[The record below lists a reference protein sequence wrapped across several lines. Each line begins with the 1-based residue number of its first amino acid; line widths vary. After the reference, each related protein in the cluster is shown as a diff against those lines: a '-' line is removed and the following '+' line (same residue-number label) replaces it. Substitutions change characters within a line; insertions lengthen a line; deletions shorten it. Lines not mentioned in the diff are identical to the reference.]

1 MNEVVKYHNNFNSV
15 ALRTFDSVE
24 LNLLMVMLNKLR
36 DKEDARINI
45 TFEEF
50 KNLTNFTK
58 NGRELNI
65 YLEGILSKFNKLD
78 FKIITDDGYILFSP
92 FSYFKV
98 SLTNQNLEVA
108 WNKDF
113 KFVLNQLNERFTRF
127 ELEEFVNFKS
137 SYTKEFYRRMKQFR
151 NTGFWD
157 VNIEE
162 FRRVL
167 DIPKSYKID
176 TIDKRVLK
184 PIKEELKDYNLKIE
198 KKYKSNGAR
207 PKVIGFRFEFEKEK
221 KNNIYNYNTAL
232 DLNIEQYEG
241 ITFQYINSKYP
252 EESGMAT
259 IKYIKYDNN
268 KYIFNYDVNNC
279 YGTLKL
285 SKSEFERLLNSR
297 EYHAN

>member
-1 MNEVVKYHNNFNSV
+1 MNEVVKYENQLNKV
-15 ALRTFDSVE
+15 ALRKFTANE
-24 LNLLMVMLNKLR
+24 LDLFISICSKIKEKTTDTILFNFSDLKNIIKL
-36 DKEDARINI
+36 DKNY
-45 TFEEF
+45 TNEEF
-50 KNLTNFTK
+50 KNELLSVNRK
-58 NGRELNI
+58 LLELNFQ
-65 YLEGILSKFNKLD
+65 YQDSR
-78 FKIITDDGYILFSP
+78 KIVQFALF
-92 FSYFKV
+92 
-98 SLTNQNLEVA
+98 Q
-108 WNKDF
+108 
-113 KFVLNQLNERFTRF
+113 KFVIDLDNLTLEILVNKEFDFLLNTLTSNFTRF

-137 SYTKEFYRRMKQFR
+137 SYTKEFFRRMKQFR

-157 VNIEE
+157 VDIVE

-167 DIPKSYKID
+167 DIPKSYKITD
-176 TIDKRVLK
+176 VDKRVLK
-184 PIKEELKDYNLKIE
+184 PIKEELKEYNLKVE
-198 KKYKSNGAR
+198 KKYKSSGAR
-207 PKVIGFRFEFEKEK
+207 PKVIGFIFKFNKEK
-221 KNNIYNYNTAL
+221 KNNIYNTAL

-241 ITFQYINSKYP
+241 ITFQYINTKYP

>member
-24 LNLLMVMLNKLR
+24 LNLLMIMLNKLR

-65 YLEGILSKFNKLD
+65 YLEAILSKFNKLD

-98 SLTNQNLEVA
+98 SMTNQNLEVA

-137 SYTKEFYRRMKQFR
+137 SYTKEFYRRMKQFK

-157 VNIEE
+157 VDIEE
-162 FRRVL
+162 FIRVL

-198 KKYKSNGAR
+198 KKYKSSGAR
-207 PKVIGFRFEFEKEK
+207 PKVVGFKFRFDKEK
-221 KNNIYNYNTAL
+221 TQKVFDSNKVEEFINQNNLERYIDLEFKKHYNNEIYTCTINEIKSTEDNK
-232 DLNIEQYEG
+232 IK
-241 ITFQYINSKYP
+241 IIYI
-252 EESGMAT
+252 
-259 IKYIKYDNN
+259 DNL
-268 KYIFNYDVNNC
+268 YC
-279 YGTLKL
+279 YGSKTLTIN
-285 SKSEFERLLNSR
+285 EFKRLVKYK
-297 EYHAN
+297 EI